1 MRNSKKRKR
10 TKEAIISER
19 TTIFKTMLAVLIS
32 KRKGIHIAR
41 PLPGMT
47 VNALSRGFFSPSI
60 GGGGGKEEKIYFRN
74 FSVDECKSITNSPIK
89 SEGCFSPLPVSLTER

>member
-41 PLPGMT
+41 PVPGMT
-47 VNALSRGFFSPSI
+47 VNALSRGVFSPSI
-60 GGGGGKEEKIYFRN
+60 GGKKEEKIYFRN
-74 FSVDECKSITNSPIK
+74 FSVDEC
-89 SEGCFSPLPVSLTER
+89 

>member
-10 TKEAIISER
+10 IKEAIISER

-32 KRKGIHIAR
+32 KREGIHIAR

-47 VNALSRGFFSPSI
+47 VNALSRGFFFLFFVSWKKKKRENLLPH
-60 GGGGGKEEKIYFRN
+60 
-74 FSVDECKSITNSPIK
+74 FSVDEC
-89 SEGCFSPLPVSLTER
+89 